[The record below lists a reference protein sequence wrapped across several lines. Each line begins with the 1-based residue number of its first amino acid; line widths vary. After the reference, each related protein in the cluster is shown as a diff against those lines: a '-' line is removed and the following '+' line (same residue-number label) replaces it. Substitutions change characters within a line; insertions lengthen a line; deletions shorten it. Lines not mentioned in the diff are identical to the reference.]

1 MPNNISRS
9 GERIVRLL
17 LLLINAEEGVTREE
31 IYQAVPGY
39 KSSTEEAQRR
49 CLECDINS
57 LEAAGVQIL
66 RQTGS
71 GRQAHWRTIEYK
83 AVLPTASSNASG
95 SLSALQE

>member
-1 MPNNISRS
+1 M
-9 GERIVRLL
+9 RLL

-57 LEAAGVQIL
+57 LEAAGVQLL
-66 RQTGS
+66 RQRH
-71 GRQAHWRTIEYK
+71 GRYVAYK
-83 AVLPTASSNASG
+83 AVLPLAANNASEG
-95 SLSALQE
+95 LSDRQE